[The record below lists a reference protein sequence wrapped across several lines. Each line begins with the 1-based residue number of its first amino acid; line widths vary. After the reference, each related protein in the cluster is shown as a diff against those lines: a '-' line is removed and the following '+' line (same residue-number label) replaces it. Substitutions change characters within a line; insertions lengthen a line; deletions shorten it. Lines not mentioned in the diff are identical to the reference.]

1 MSDSLLQ
8 DADDVSALRALQSS
22 LMHLENSPTATVWTV
37 TSAVNRSASTF
48 SLDVGF
54 GDIVQTCVLSQLI
67 RPQPLIVH

>member
-1 MSDSLLQ
+1 MSDTLLQ
-8 DADDVSALRALQSS
+8 ETDDVPALRPLQSS
-22 LMHLENSPTATVWTV
+22 SMHLENSPTA
-37 TSAVNRSASTF
+37 SAVNRSASTF